1 MIGILGGIGRIVGR
15 EIGEEALARI
25 LAGRTAEDLFARE
38 EIARRVGKA
47 SFDALVKKFNDM
59 KDERMMDASA
69 EASRSIRDDAKK
81 KETNMNKKM
90 DDFARN
96 MNGNLRN
103 RNSTLYSEVRHI
115 GNKEKLEDRQGLKN
129 AYDSPSGL
137 YKTGKTLFISGTTG
151 KDGSITRD
159 IIDDLI
165 HLPSRK
171 AENTE
176 KYKDV
181 MNMLNKSPEITR
193 LVSHSLGSAVVNRI
207 NELQPNRFESTT
219 YATPAVKPKR
229 KKGEK
234 QDPRRRDWRNPND
247 VVSALDGYAIT
258 SNFDDPNPIISHGF
272 ANFAGNGLIRIHP
285 STRISNGFNPNNI

>member
-25 LAGRTAEDLFARE
+25 LAGRTTEDLFARE

-47 SFDALVKKFNDM
+47 SFDALVKNFNDM
-59 KDERMMDASA
+59 KDERM
-69 EASRSIRDDAKK
+69 IDDAKK
-81 KETNMNKKM
+81 KESNMNKKM

-96 MNGNLRN
+96 MNRN
-103 RNSTLYSEVRHI
+103 FRSRNSTLYSEVRHI

-137 YKTGKTLFISGTTG
+137 YKTGKSLYISGTTG

-165 HLPSRK
+165 HLPTRR
-171 AENTE
+171 AEHTE
-176 KYKDV
+176 KYKDAIK
-181 MNMLNKSPEITR
+181 MLEQSPEITR
-193 LVSHSLGSAVVNRI
+193 IIGHSLGSAVVNTLDQ
-207 NELQPNRFESTT
+207 NFPNRFETTT

-229 KKGEK
+229 KGK
-234 QDPRRRDWRNPND
+234 QDPRHRDWRNPND
-247 VVSALDGYAIT
+247 PVSALDGYAIT
-258 SNFDDPNPIISHGF
+258 SNFDDPNPLVAHGF
-272 ANFAGNGLIRIHP
+272 ANFAGNGLIRINP
-285 STRISNGFNPNNI
+285 STRISNGIRPNDA

>member
-1 MIGILGGIGRIVGR
+1 MVGILGGIGRIVGR

-47 SFDALVKKFNDM
+47 SFDALVKKINDM
-59 KDERMMDASA
+59 KDERMM
-69 EASRSIRDDAKK
+69 DDAKK

-90 DDFARN
+90 EDFARN

-165 HLPSRK
+165 HLPTRS
-171 AENTE
+171 AERTE
-176 KYKDV
+176 KYKDAIK
-181 MNMLNKSPEITR
+181 MLEQSPEITR
-193 LVSHSLGSAVVNRI
+193 VVGHSLGSAVVNTLDQ
-207 NELQPNRFESTT
+207 NFPNRFETTT

-229 KKGEK
+229 KGK
-234 QDPRRRDWRNPND
+234 QDPRHRDWRNPND
-247 VVSALDGYAIT
+247 PVSALDGYAIT
-258 SNFDDPNPIISHGF
+258 SNFDDPNPLVAHGF

-285 STRISNGFNPNNI
+285 STRISNGIRPNDV

>member
-15 EIGEEALARI
+15 EIGEEALAGI

-59 KDERMMDASA
+59 KDERMM
-69 EASRSIRDDAKK
+69 DDAKK

-165 HLPSRK
+165 HLPTRS
-171 AENTE
+171 AERTE
-176 KYKDV
+176 KYKDAIK
-181 MNMLNKSPEITR
+181 MLEQSPEITR
-193 LVSHSLGSAVVNRI
+193 VVGHSLGSAVVNTLDQ
-207 NELQPNRFESTT
+207 NFPNRFETTT

-229 KKGEK
+229 KGK
-234 QDPRRRDWRNPND
+234 QDPRHRDWRNPND
-247 VVSALDGYAIT
+247 PVSALDGYAIT
-258 SNFDDPNPIISHGF
+258 SNFDDPNPLVAHGF
-272 ANFAGNGLIRIHP
+272 ANFAGNGLIRINP
-285 STRISNGFNPNNI
+285 STRISNGIRPNDV

>member
-15 EIGEEALARI
+15 EMGEEALARI

-59 KDERMMDASA
+59 KDERML
-69 EASRSIRDDAKK
+69 DDAKR

-90 DDFARN
+90 EDFARN

-137 YKTGKTLFISGTTG
+137 YKTGKTLYISGTTG

-159 IIDDLI
+159 ILDDLI

-193 LVSHSLGSAVVNRI
+193 LVGHSLASAVINRI
-207 NELQPNRFESTT
+207 NELQPNKFESTT
-219 YATPAVKPKR
+219 YATPAIKPQR

-272 ANFAGNGLIRIHP
+272 ANFAGNGLIRIRP
-285 STRISNGFNPNNI
+285 TTNISNGMRPNDV

>member
-1 MIGILGGIGRIVGR
+1 MIGILGGIGRIAGR
-15 EIGEEALARI
+15 EIAEEALGRI
-25 LAGRTAEDLFARE
+25 VAGRTTEDLFARE

-47 SFDALVKKFNDM
+47 SYDSLIKKLHEIQ
-59 KDERMMDASA
+59 DERMM
-69 EASRSIRDDAKK
+69 DDAKK
-81 KETNMNKKM
+81 KENDMNKRM
-90 DDFARN
+90 DNFARN
-96 MNGNLRN
+96 LNGNLRG
-103 RNSTLYSEVRHI
+103 RNTTLYSEERNI
-115 GNKEKLEDRQGLKN
+115 GNKEKLEDRAGLKN

-159 IIDDLI
+159 ILDDLI
-165 HLPSRK
+165 HLPSRN

-181 MNMLNKSPEITR
+181 MKMLEQSPEITR

-207 NELQPNRFESTT
+207 NELQPNRFETTT

-229 KKGEK
+229 KGK

-247 VVSALDGYAIT
+247 PVSILDGYAIT
-258 SNFDDPNPIISHGF
+258 SSFDDPNPIVSHGF
-272 ANFAGNGLIRIHP
+272 ANFAGNGLIRIRP
-285 STRISNGFNPNNI
+285 STNISNGINPNNM